1 MIFLFLSVIFMT
13 AIAVPC
19 CYFRL
24 LNPQKRN
31 HFYVENQKPYPKTI
45 ELESLDLETSSIVSD
60 DLETVKIEFKSH
72 PLESVKKSS
81 VLQTVKTVSPS
92 PKRVLETVKTVPPS
106 LKTVK
111 TELLSLES
119 SSKTVTPSQET
130 ANNVSL
136 ALQTTMPVS
145 PALGS
150 AKTVA
155 PTLQTRLH
163 SHEMVKTMAPAL
175 ETVKAV
181 VRNKLLIRNQTNTFT
196 SNRAASPDPEN
207 TMTVSSALGKPQKKF
222 IH

>member
-1 MIFLFLSVIFMT
+1 MT

-119 SSKTVTPSQET
+119 SSKTVTPSQD
-130 ANNVSL
+130 S
-136 ALQTTMPVS
+136 
-145 PALGS
+145 
-150 AKTVA
+150 
-155 PTLQTRLH
+155 
-163 SHEMVKTMAPAL
+163 
-175 ETVKAV
+175 
-181 VRNKLLIRNQTNTFT
+181 
-196 SNRAASPDPEN
+196 
-207 TMTVSSALGKPQKKF
+207 
-222 IH
+222 

>member
-1 MIFLFLSVIFMT
+1 MT

-136 ALQTTMPVS
+136 ALQTAKPVS

-175 ETVKAV
+175 DTVKAV

-207 TMTVSSALGKPQKKF
+207 TMPVSSALGKPQKKF

>member
-1 MIFLFLSVIFMT
+1 MT

-111 TELLSLES
+111 TVPPSLKTVKTELLSLES

-136 ALQTTMPVS
+136 ALQTAKPVS

-207 TMTVSSALGKPQKKF
+207 TMPVSSALGKPQKKF